1 MIEGV
6 IVVAG
11 VGVEDVVAN
20 AEVAATGHDDVA
32 VQRVG
37 GVVYGGLESGQVE
50 MSAAFEA
57 KYIERAAVD
66 EHIAFEQGVMIM
78 LGLEADEA
86 EVERVGI
93 DARFA

>member
-1 MIEGV
+1 
-6 IVVAG
+6 
-11 VGVEDVVAN
+11 
-20 AEVAATGHDDVA
+20 
-32 VQRVG
+32 
-37 GVVYGGLESGQVE
+37 

-86 EVERVGI
+86 EVECVGI
-93 DARFA
+93 DARFT